1 MIRLLNVYT
10 ISAFAAL
17 GGMLL
22 GFDISSMSGI
32 IGTEHYKSYF
42 GNPLGILQGGITSAM
57 AGGSVIGALSSI
69 FLGDLQAVTDLYRL
83 SRKVAI
89 QLGAVLWCVG
99 AVVQSTSDGIA
110 MLIIGRAISGIGV
123 GISSTLVPI
132 YQSEIAPRKLRGRI
146 VSFQQFAITC
156 GIMIQYFIEYGFSF
170 LDSEAVFRGP
180 WAIQAAPG
188 VVLFFSLFLFPHS
201 PRWLASKDRWNEV
214 LNVLAFLRTPNN
226 NLNEPLV
233 LAEYKEIE
241 DQLMHER
248 EGTSNSFREML
259 SPKMRK
265 RVFLSMAIQIWDQL
279 SGMNVMM
286 YYIVYIFSSASVE
299 NSTRASS
306 IQYVVN
312 VVMTIPSILW
322 TDRWG
327 RRPTLLI
334 GSVVMAFWLSLIG
347 GLLMRYGEPNPIA
360 SQPYTWII
368 IGHPTAT
375 RCILACSYLAVATF
389 ALSWGPVGWIYPPE
403 IVPLRIR
410 AKSVAVATSA
420 NWATNFVL
428 ALSVP
433 LLLRS
438 IQWRVFFIFAS
449 FNIGAFIHVYF
460 RAPETTRRTL
470 EELDEV
476 FEHGEPPWKSF
487 FGRQESNTLDVLA
500 KDIELGAV
508 KVSPGARV
516 ETLTSALI

>member
-17 GGMLL
+17 GGMLI

-32 IGTEHYKSYF
+32 IGTEQYKSYF
-42 GNPLGILQGGITSAM
+42 GNPLGMVQGGITSAM

-69 FLGDLQAVTDLYRL
+69 FLGDWL

-89 QLGAVLWCVG
+89 QLGTVLWCIG
-99 AVVQSTSDGIA
+99 ATVQSTSNGVA

-123 GISSTLVPI
+123 GILSTLVPI
-132 YQSEIAPRKLRGRI
+132 YQSEIAPRKFRGRI

-156 GIMIQYFIEYGFSF
+156 GIMTQYFIEYGFSF
-170 LDSEAVFRGP
+170 LHSEVVFRGP
-180 WAIQAAPG
+180 WAIQAAPA
-188 VVLFFSLFLFPHS
+188 VILFFSLFLLPRS

-214 LNVLAFLRTPNN
+214 LNVLAFLRTPNSDVN
-226 NLNEPLV
+226 DALV

-248 EGTSNSFREML
+248 EGTSNSFREMI

-286 YYIVYIFSSASVE
+286 YYIVYILSSAGVE
-299 NSTRASS
+299 NSNSTLKSS

-334 GSVVMAFWLSLIG
+334 GAVVMAFWLFLIG

-360 SQPYTWII
+360 NQPYTWII

-375 RCILACSYLAVATF
+375 RSILACSYLAVATF

-420 NWATNFVL
+420 NWATNFAL
-428 ALSVP
+428 GLSVP
-433 LLLRS
+433 PLLRS

-460 RAPETTRRTL
+460 GAPETTRRTL

-476 FEHGEPPWKSF
+476 FEYGEPLWKSF
-487 FGRQESNTLDVLA
+487 FGRPESNTLDMLA
-500 KDIELGAV
+500 RDIEQGAV
-508 KVSPGARV
+508 KVSPRGSRGV
-516 ETLTSALI
+516 LST